1 MTPSEKI
8 GLIAGNGSFPLLFA
22 RAAKAKGMSV
32 VAVAM
37 RGETKTEIND
47 LVDQITWVRVGQ
59 LSKMIRAFRSAGI
72 TKAAMAGGIRKT
84 RLFGGARPDLL
95 TLRLLTRNA
104 IRRDDGILRAVA
116 AEFEKEGIEI
126 VDSTL
131 VMPEVLAPS
140 GLLTNRKP
148 DARESADLKYGL
160 GIALKIGELDIGQT
174 VIVKDGAVVALE
186 AIEGTDLCIQRAGE
200 LSGGGAVMVKV
211 AKPGQDM
218 RFDVPAIG
226 PKTID
231 SLRKAGIRVLGI
243 EAGRTLLLE
252 GDILL
257 KRAEES
263 GISVVGLDSTL
274 DPISDPI

>member
-1 MTPSEKI
+1 
-8 GLIAGNGSFPLLFA
+8 
-22 RAAKAKGMSV
+22 MSV